1 MLKGINNLVFIIIFN
16 SLPVASYEKQQT
28 FNQIQNISIKKIRKK
43 NKKSYKNIKKL
54 CNKTKRKILVLESQG
69 RTKSTNKIQRCKRAY
84 SELRYQACHL
94 KKYNQRKIDSAKS
107 CAR

>member
-1 MLKGINNLVFIIIFN
+1 MLKGINKLVFVIIFN
-16 SLPVASYEKQQT
+16 SLPVASYENQQT
-28 FNQIQNISIKKIRKK
+28 LNQIQNISIKTSRKK

-69 RTKSTNKIQRCKRAY
+69 RKKSTIKIQRCKRAY

-94 KKYNQRKIDSAKS
+94 KKYNQRKIDVAKD
-107 CAR
+107 CAK